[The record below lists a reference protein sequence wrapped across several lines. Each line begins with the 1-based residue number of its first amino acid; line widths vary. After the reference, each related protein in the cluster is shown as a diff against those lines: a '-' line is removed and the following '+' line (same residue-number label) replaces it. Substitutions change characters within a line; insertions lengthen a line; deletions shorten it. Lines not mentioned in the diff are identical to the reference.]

1 MFSRDIMYSENIRLK
16 QTIFFVAKSVS
27 LRCMLPISRY
37 FCELLLDNA
46 LYARTSSKQKSD
58 MCFWGEQFEFHS
70 LPTVEN
76 ISVALYREGEKKRKK
91 VRLTWE
97 ISLFNWS
104 E

>member
-1 MFSRDIMYSENIRLK
+1 MFFTYFLDFLLCIFNFKCEVEDFFFYPNPLYS
-16 QTIFFVAKSVS
+16 FVHDDMSS
-27 LRCMLPISRY
+27 FPRY

-58 MCFWGEQFEFHS
+58 MCFWGEQFEFHN

-91 VRLTWE
+91 VCY
-97 ISLFNWS
+97 
-104 E
+104 